1 VCALGLDAAT
11 LWAGLV
17 GAQPAVKRVPWLPD
31 VGVPIGSYVPDD
43 AMGTAEGRER
53 RLDRV
58 TRLALMGAR
67 GALGSAG
74 LLDEGGRIDVGLS
87 SRAGAILGTSRGAT
101 GLLEQA
107 LRSFADRGAR
117 GVGPHVSPLSTTGGL
132 SASVARHLGLRGP
145 NLTVSAACSSG
156 AQAIGMAFDQIRLGR
171 ADVMVAGGA
180 EACLT
185 PFCMAM
191 FQAAG
196 ILSRRVGEP
205 ERACRPFDR
214 ERDGTVVGEG
224 AGVVVLEAMQHARQR
239 GARMR
244 ARLAGFGASC
254 DALSLTGVPED
265 GEGLVRAAEAA
276 LAEAGIAPGDLGAIG
291 AHGTGTRLGDR
302 AEAAAYRGLLG
313 AHLSRVPVV
322 AGKALMGHLLGAAGG
337 IEAVGAVLAI
347 EKGQLPPAVNVDEPE
362 FDLDIVRGAVRQLHS
377 AWILTCSMG
386 FGGNNAC
393 LVLGAVPKV

>member
-1 VCALGLDAAT
+1 
-11 LWAGLV
+11 
-17 GAQPAVKRVPWLPD
+17 
-31 VGVPIGSYVPDD
+31 
-43 AMGTAEGRER
+43 
-53 RLDRV
+53 
-58 TRLALMGAR
+58 
-67 GALGSAG
+67 
-74 LLDEGGRIDVGLS
+74 
-87 SRAGAILGTSRGAT
+87 
-101 GLLEQA
+101 
-107 LRSFADRGAR
+107 
-117 GVGPHVSPLSTTGGL
+117 
-132 SASVARHLGLRGP
+132 
-145 NLTVSAACSSG
+145 
-156 AQAIGMAFDQIRLGR
+156 MAFDQIRLGR

-196 ILSRRVGEP
+196 ILSRWAGEP
-205 ERACRPFDR
+205 ARACRPFDR

-224 AGVVVLEAMQHARQR
+224 AGVVVLETMRHARQR

-244 ARLAGFGASC
+244 ACLAGFGASC

-313 AHLSRVPVV
+313 AHLPRVPVV
-322 AGKALMGHLLGAAGG
+322 ASKALMGHLLGAAGG
-337 IEAVGAVLAI
+337 IEAVEAVLAI
-347 EKGQLPPAVNVDEPE
+347 EKAQLPPAANLDAPE
-362 FDLDIVRGAVRQLHS
+362 FDLDIVRGSARELRR

-393 LVLGAVPKV
+393 LVFGSVPRG